1 MLSQTASMA
10 EHVCSAV
17 PIPSAVVAVT
27 AIMHELD
34 LGAACTAVVSTCSTL
49 SNPVCNAFQQQLN
62 QISGRQCMLC
72 ALSDNCL
79 AATKA
84 CRLIGP
90 SLSQMQSR
98 IVSGNCKR
106 HYVC

>member
-1 MLSQTASMA
+1 MA

-17 PIPSAVVAVT
+17 SIPSAVVAVT

-49 SNPVCNAFQQQLN
+49 SNPVCNAFQQLVLNLVLN

-106 HYVC
+106 HHVC